1 MSGRTDRRPRLLVLA
16 VLLMVGAVV
25 VGARLAY
32 WQVVRGAELRDMAA
46 GQLRQSVTIPVERG
60 SIYDRS
66 GTAVL
71 ATVAYRDRLAAYPI
85 EIGEGRKAEVGAAL
99 VSILGLDAAGEGRLR
114 AKLAGT
120 GPYAVLAAQLTSAQ
134 SAAVRAGL
142 DAGRLVGLGL
152 EPQPVRVYPGA
163 GGAPDTTLASHLLGF
178 TNRDGKGQ
186 YGIEQHYQD
195 LLAGRPRVV
204 TAALDVGGRPIVESE
219 EVVDPGAAG
228 VDLRLTIDAGLQLQL
243 ERELYAAWVADKAR
257 TVSGVVI
264 DPRDGAILAWAS
276 VPAYDAND
284 YGAVATRD
292 AGLFLDPVVSAIYE
306 PGSVMKMFTAAAAYE
321 AGVVKPRTF
330 INDTPS
336 LEFGQ
341 YTVYDWDLEGKGR
354 IAFEDGIALSRNIVA
369 ARVAGML
376 GRDTGTAAGVLYDMW
391 QRLGIGRPTGVDTF
405 GEVGGIV
412 VDPATRRWADIDLA
426 NRSFGQGM
434 AVTELQLAASYAAM
448 VNGGF
453 LVQPHVVAA
462 VDGKDVAE
470 VPPQPVIDGGLSKQ
484 LIALLTHV
492 VDTTIRLAH
501 DAHLPGFTLGG
512 KSGTAQIWDADLG
525 DWAPHVFNFSFVG
538 FVGAGEPEAIIA
550 VRIGQATPTNT
561 RLFTLPESS
570 WVLFRRIAVDTV
582 EAMGMK
588 PAVGPGRRA
597 EGP

>member
-1 MSGRTDRRPRLLVLA
+1 
-16 VLLMVGAVV
+16 LMVGAVV

-71 ATVAYRDRLAAYPI
+71 ATAAYRDRLAAYPI
-85 EIGEGRKAEVGAAL
+85 EIDEDRKAAVGDAL

-114 AKLAGT
+114 AALAGDA
-120 GPYAVLAAQLTSAQ
+120 PYKVLAAQLTSAQ

-178 TNRDGKGQ
+178 TNRDGQGQ

-492 VDTTIRLAH
+492 VDTTIRLGH

-525 DWAPHVFNFSFVG
+525 DWAPDAFNFSFVG
-538 FVGAGEPEAIIA
+538 FVGAGEPEAVIA
-550 VRIGQATPTNT
+550 VRIGQAKPTNT

>member
-1 MSGRTDRRPRLLVLA
+1 MSGRTDRRARLLVLA
-16 VLLMVGAVV
+16 VLLMTGAVV

-46 GQLRQSVTIPVERG
+46 SQLREKVTIPVERG

-66 GTAVL
+66 GTVVL
-71 ATVAYRDRLAAYPI
+71 ATVTYRDRLAAYPVQ
-85 EIGEGRKAEVGAAL
+85 IGADRKAEVGDAL
-99 VSILGLDAAGEGRLR
+99 LAILGLDETGALRLR
-114 AKLAGT
+114 TALAGDA
-120 GPYAVLAAQLTSAQ
+120 PYRVLAAQLTNAQ

-142 DAGRLVGLGL
+142 DDGRLVGLGL

-163 GGAPDTTLASHLLGF
+163 GGAPATTLASHLLGF

-186 YGIEQHYQD
+186 YGVEQRYQEV
-195 LLAGRPRVV
+195 LAGRPRVV

-219 EVVDPGAAG
+219 EVIDPGAAG

-243 ERELYAAWVADKAR
+243 ERELYAAWVADKAK
-257 TVSGVVI
+257 TVSGVVL
-264 DPRDGAILAWAS
+264 DPRDGAVLAWAS

-284 YGAVATRD
+284 YGTVAAQD
-292 AGLFLDPVVSAIYE
+292 PGLFLDPLVSAIYE

-321 AGVVKPRTF
+321 TGVVGPRTM

-341 YTVYDWDLEGKGR
+341 YTIYDWDLEGKGR

-376 GRDTGTAAGVLYDMW
+376 GHDTGTAASVLYDMW
-391 QRLGIGRPTGVDTF
+391 RRLGIGQPTGVDTF
-405 GEVGGIV
+405 GEVGGLV

-434 AVTELQLAASYAAM
+434 AVTQLQLAASYAAM

-453 LVQPHVVAA
+453 VVRPHVVAA
-462 VDGKDVAE
+462 VDGQAVAL
-470 VPPQPVIDGGLSKQ
+470 PAPTPVIDAGLSKR
-484 LIALLTHV
+484 LVDLLVHV
-492 VDTTIRLAH
+492 ADTTIRLGH
-501 DAHLPGFTLGG
+501 DAHLSGYTLGG

-525 DWAPHVFNFSFVG
+525 DWAPDVFNFSFVG
-538 FVGAGEPEAIIA
+538 FVGAGGPDAIIA
-550 VRIGQATPTNT
+550 IRIAEAKPTNM
-561 RLFTLPESS
+561 RLFTLPVSS

-588 PAVGPGRRA
+588 AAVDPGRRS